1 MNYGSMS
8 NSDFIAYAACFPWGS
23 VHDHPLFDS
32 SAAVYFYTS
41 IVTPQ
46 YGSVT
51 DVAIVTNTHITYQYR
66 VFAYVSVFA
75 YLWLSVSETTHH
87 LPSPIEK

>member
-1 MNYGSMS
+1 MP
-8 NSDFIAYAACFPWGS
+8 NSHLLAYTACFPGWS
-23 VHDHPLFDS
+23 VHNHSLFNS
-32 SAAVYFYTS
+32 SPAIYFYTS

-51 DVAIVTNTHITYQYR
+51 DIAIVTNTHITYQYR

-75 YLWLSVSETTHH
+75 YLWLPVSETTHH